1 MSKFLCFVAGVIG
14 CAIGY
19 KAYDYITKK
28 NDNMDTVDYRTFKE
42 KVDDIKGRAEVKAKA
57 ISDWAKLHADEILV
71 ASAVV
76 IPVVTKGAHEINKAK
91 ANREE
96 KIHRERDIYDPRK
109 GRTYR
114 CKRTPKQWEYDEIDA
129 RYDAGENYSHILR
142 DMHLI

>member
-1 MSKFLCFVAGVIG
+1 MSKFLCFVAGVVG

-19 KAYDYITKK
+19 KVYNYITKK
-28 NDNMDTVDYRTFKE
+28 DEIETVDDRTFEE
-42 KVDDIKGRAEVKAKA
+42 KVEDAKGRVEVKAKA
-57 ISDWAKLHADEILV
+57 IADWAKLHADEILV
-71 ASAVV
+71 ASAVA
-76 IPVVTKGAHEINKAK
+76 IPVLTKGAHEINKAK

-129 RYDAGENYSHILR
+129 RYDAGENYSAILR
-142 DMHLI
+142 SMHLI